1 VLQFTKTKAF
11 RIAAVVALLAAL
23 YALGG
28 FVAAP
33 RILRS
38 TLMKEI
44 PQTLG
49 ATPAVGDI
57 RFNPFTFQLEIKDFS
72 LAAPNGEKL
81 LGFGRLF
88 VDFELSSI
96 WHRAYSFAAI
106 DIDSPTV
113 NAVVAQDGRLNL
125 LQLSPKTPPQ
135 KPERQPENKNA
146 PLPALRIGSFKVGRG
161 LVTYADRSRPSAFEA
176 RLEPIN
182 FELVNFSTGV
192 EGGRFTF
199 TGSSKLG
206 ERVEWHG
213 HLSVQP
219 IESDGEFQIDGLL
232 AHTIWEYLEDRLN
245 FLVASGTIDLNA
257 TYKFFLRDAVDLQAA
272 VAKIAVTDLVVRPK
286 ESAMDWIT
294 VPSLLVSGT
303 TVDLSKRQAHVD
315 SLSLTGVKLVTWLEP
330 DGSFNLLKL
339 AQSPGAAAKPAD
351 TPPAAS
357 AAATTGVAAGGG
369 APPPAPAMAPPAM
382 VPPAAAPPAP
392 DAAPWSFDLREF
404 ALNEASISTEDRS
417 TSPVVKVVL
426 APLSLKAS
434 GVSLDLSKPVT
445 MGLDTHI
452 NGAGSLSVSGDVT
465 PQPLSAN
472 VALKL
477 DGIDLKA
484 VQPYIA
490 QHTSM
495 TLLGGRLSGDAK
507 VSYGARKPAL
517 QFAGN
522 ISVAGLHTVDNALH
536 DDFINWER
544 LDLSGINYQHGPDK
558 LDIEQVTARKLY
570 ARVIIEP
577 DTSLNVKRVLAGPGA
592 TVVAPAAAGG
602 APVAATADVEPAPAP
617 RRHVRN
623 KSARTEAPASA
634 ASAPPPMPMAIKKIV
649 LHASQAN
656 FADLTVQ
663 PNFAAGI
670 QSIEGTVL
678 GLSSKANSRAKVD
691 IHGGVDAF
699 SPVSITGQVNV
710 LGPALYTDL
719 ALSFRNMELSTF
731 NPYSG
736 KFAGYNITKGKL
748 TTELHY
754 KVDGRKLDAQHHIT
768 VDQLEFGEKT
778 ASKDAVSLPI
788 KLAVALLKDRNG
800 VIDLDIP
807 VSGTLDDPKF
817 RLGPIIWKVFVNIL
831 EKAVT
836 APFALLGSLFGG
848 GPDLQFVDFQPGA
861 ADLDTAAADKGRA
874 MVKALTE
881 RPQLKIEVPIAW
893 VGDLDRP
900 ALIEAHFAAQVR
912 EAQSSKAGKK
922 PAAAGPDF
930 QQWDP
935 AAKVELLTPLYA
947 KTLGGEPKYPEEVT
961 SIKTKPELAAAKA
974 AFLSRAL
981 HEHIAVT
988 DADLT
993 TLGQQRAMAVQQVLL
1008 ADTQIDPA
1016 RVFLVVNDKA
1026 KNENGKVRLEM
1037 SLK

>member
-11 RIAAVVALLAAL
+11 RVAAVVALLVAL
-23 YALGG
+23 YALAG

-44 PQTLG
+44 PKTLG
-49 ATPAVGDI
+49 VTPAVGSI
-57 RFNPFTFQLEIKDFS
+57 RFNPFLFQLEIKDFS

-106 DIDSPTV
+106 DIDAPMVS
-113 NAVVAQDGRLNL
+113 AVVAQDGRLNL

-135 KPERQPENKNA
+135 KPEQKPANENA
-146 PLPALRIGSFKVGRG
+146 PLPALRIGSFKVSRG
-161 LVTYADRSRPSAFEA
+161 LVTYADQSRPSVFEA

-192 EGGRFTF
+192 DGGRFTF

-213 HLSVQP
+213 HVSVQP
-219 IESDGEFQIDGLL
+219 IESDGEFQINGLL

-245 FLVASGTIDLNA
+245 FLVNSGTIDLNA
-257 TYKFFLRDAVDLQAA
+257 IYKFSLRDAVDLQAT
-272 VAKIAVTDLVVRPK
+272 VAKIALTDLVVRPK
-286 ESAMDWIT
+286 QSPKESANESAMDWIT

-303 TVDLSKRQAHVD
+303 TVDLLKRQAHVD
-315 SLSLTGVKLVTWLEP
+315 SVSLTGVKLVTWLEP

-339 AQSPGAAAKPAD
+339 AQSPGAPVAGVPA
-351 TPPAAS
+351 TN
-357 AAATTGVAAGGG
+357 AAATTAV
-369 APPPAPAMAPPAM
+369 
-382 VPPAAAPPAP
+382 AAAPTAATPISA
-392 DAAPWSFDLREF
+392 AAPWTFDLREF
-404 ALNEASISTEDRS
+404 ALNEASISAEDRS
-417 TSPVVKVVL
+417 TSPAAKVLL
-426 APLSLKAS
+426 APLSLKAA

-445 MGLDTHI
+445 MSLDTHI
-452 NGAGSLSVSGDVT
+452 DGAGSLSVSGDVT

-495 TLLGGRLSGDAK
+495 TLLGGRVSGDAK
-507 VSYGARKPAL
+507 VSYGDKKPTL

-522 ISVAGLHTVDNALH
+522 ISVAGLRTVDNALH
-536 DDFINWER
+536 DPFINWER
-544 LDLSGINYQHGPDK
+544 LDLSGIKYQHGPDR
-558 LDIEQVTARKLY
+558 LDIDQVTARKLY

-592 TVVAPAAAGG
+592 TVVVPAAAGG
-602 APVAATADVEPAPAP
+602 APVAATAAIESKPVA
-617 RRHVRN
+617 RRHARDKSVRT
-623 KSARTEAPASA
+623 AVPPTD
-634 ASAPPPMPMAIKKIV
+634 ASAPPAMPMAIKKVV

-691 IHGGVDAF
+691 IHGAVDAF
-699 SPVSITGQVNV
+699 SPVSITGEVNV

-807 VSGTLDDPKF
+807 VNGTLDDPKF

-848 GPDLQFVDFQPGA
+848 GPDLQFVDFQPGVS
-861 ADLDTAAADKGRA
+861 DLDTAAADKGRA

-900 ALIEAHFAAQVR
+900 ALVEAHFAAQVR

-930 QQWDP
+930 QQWDS
-935 AAKVELLTPLYA
+935 AAKVELLTQLYA
-947 KTLGGEPKYPEEVT
+947 KDIGGEPKYPEAVT

-974 AFLSRAL
+974 AFLSQAL

-988 DADLT
+988 DSDLT

-1008 ADTQIDPA
+1008 TDTQIDPA

-1026 KNENGKVRLEM
+1026 KNESGKVRLEM
-1037 SLK
+1037 SLR